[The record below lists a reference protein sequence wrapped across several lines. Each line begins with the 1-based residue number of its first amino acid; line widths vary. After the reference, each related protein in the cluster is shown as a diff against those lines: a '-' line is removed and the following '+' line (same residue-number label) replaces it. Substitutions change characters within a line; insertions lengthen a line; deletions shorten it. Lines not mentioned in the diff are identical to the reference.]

1 MFIIPKY
8 TIAKI
13 EQIFSNFLW
22 FGKMGNA
29 SCSKIRWEYVCLPK
43 EEGGLGLR
51 HVKDSN
57 DASVMKHIWNMF
69 YRKESLWVAWVQR
82 IYLKQGSLW
91 CAKISSICSWS
102 WRKILHL
109 RDRIRPFIR
118 HKVSNGV
125 GTFLWHDLWNQ
136 LGPLL
141 PRFGDR
147 IIYDSAIHRNAHV
160 AEVIGGGRWNWPIVN
175 SADLIAIKNS
185 CGDYPLDDSREDM
198 ISWALTSSGVF
209 TITSAWNKIRPR
221 MQVVDWHASVW
232 FPQAIRRH
240 AFIVRLV
247 IHDRLDTQE
256 KLLKWGLINSMSC
269 VFYRANVEDRNHLL
283 FGCHFTA
290 GIWMRVLRLCGN
302 VRMPRNWENEFLWVM
317 GAKGK
322 SFIFI
327 TKRIAWGAT
336 IYHLWR
342 HRNSRIHENDYSSGE
357 TIFHLICNDVRLKVS
372 GLQKVD
378 DNHANRTW
386 CERWSFPLSILG
398 PCRNFSYD

>member
-1 MFIIPKY
+1 M
-8 TIAKI
+8 
-13 EQIFSNFLW
+13 
-22 FGKMGNA
+22 
-29 SCSKIRWEYVCLPK
+29 
-43 EEGGLGLR
+43 
-51 HVKDSN
+51 
-57 DASVMKHIWNMF
+57 
-69 YRKESLWVAWVQR
+69 
-82 IYLKQGSLW
+82 
-91 CAKISSICSWS
+91 
-102 WRKILHL
+102 
-109 RDRIRPFIR
+109 
-118 HKVSNGV
+118 SNGV
-125 GTFLWHDLWNQ
+125 GTFLWHDFWNQ

-147 IIYDSAIHRNAHV
+147 IIYDSSIHRNAHV
-160 AEVIGGGRWNWPIVN
+160 AEVIGGGRWNWPIAN

-185 CGDYPLDDSREDM
+185 CGDYPLDDSREDT

-209 TITSAWNKIRPR
+209 TVTSAWNQIRPR
-221 MQVVDWHASVW
+221 KQVVDWHASVW

-240 AFIVRLV
+240 AFIVWLV
-247 IHDRLDTQE
+247 IHDRLDTQD

-269 VFYRANVEDRNHLL
+269 VFCRENVEERNHLF

-317 GAKGK
+317 GAKGN
-322 SFIFI
+322 SFISI

-342 HRNSRIHENDYSSGE
+342 HRNSRIHENNYSSGE

-378 DNHANRTW
+378 DNHANKTW
-386 CERWSFPLSILG
+386 CER
-398 PCRNFSYD
+398 